1 MKTVIFANGDLP
13 DPESAKTLVSKGD
26 LIIAANGGSV
36 HCKNLSITPKVIIGD
51 LDSIPKSLFDK
62 WIEHKIK
69 ILQHETDKDQ
79 TDLELA
85 LQFALK
91 VNSEDVL
98 ILGGLGGRWDHS
110 FANILLAS
118 KNNFQQLSISFYSNG
133 DWFHV
138 VTDKLEIEGAPDQTI
153 SILPLGGDAVGV
165 SAIGLKWEL
174 DNEDIPHGS
183 SRGVSNLFKS
193 TKSIISVKDGVLLVI
208 KNKIQ

>member
-13 DPESAKTLVSKGD
+13 DPESAKALVSKGD

-98 ILGGLGGRWDHS
+98 ILGGLGGHWDHS